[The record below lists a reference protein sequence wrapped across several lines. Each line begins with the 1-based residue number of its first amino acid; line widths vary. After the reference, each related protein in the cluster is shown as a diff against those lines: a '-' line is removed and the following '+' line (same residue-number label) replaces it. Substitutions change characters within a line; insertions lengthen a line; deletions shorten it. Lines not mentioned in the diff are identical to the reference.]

1 VTMEPHPE
9 FDLVRIEHDGHPV
22 VVVYGE
28 LDVLTAPRLHEGL
41 EELIAAGTT
50 KILVDLAN
58 VTFMDSTGLSALLV
72 AHRHL
77 SDAGGELRLVA
88 VPTNLARTIE
98 IAGLGERFHVYP
110 DVSSAAHNGGATD
123 AEV

>member
-1 VTMEPHPE
+1 MEPHPE
-9 FDLVRIEHDGHPV
+9 FDLVRLEHDGHPV

-41 EELIAAGTT
+41 EELIAEGARLV
-50 KILVDLAN
+50 LVDLAN
-58 VTFMDSTGLSALLV
+58 VSFMDSTGLSALLV

-77 SDAGGELRLVA
+77 SDADGELRLVA

-98 IAGLGERFHVYP
+98 IAGLGERFRIFP
-110 DVSSAAHNGGATD
+110 DVSSAAHNGGTTS